1 MAERQAQDHA
11 SRQENDEPEKN
22 EGGHSRSS
30 ETKNTSSHGSV
41 RVKETGK
48 ALLAANESTS
58 RRWCL
63 VLTCNTL
70 N

>member
-11 SRQENDEPEKN
+11 GRQANDEPEKN
-22 EGGHSRSS
+22 DGGHSRSS
-30 ETKNTSSHGSV
+30 EIKSTSAEGSV

-48 ALLAANESTS
+48 ALSAANESTS

-63 VLTCNTL
+63 VLTCN
-70 N
+70 NS